1 MTTKKGANLIKDCL
15 ILLSLR
21 KVFSLGYIN
30 DIQIKLAR
38 FLLKRE
44 KSPEREVLAINI
56 KNAKRLGIVY
66 DASSQ
71 EAIVLVKRYVKF
83 LREYKIKVL
92 ALGYVDE
99 KELPLDVNPSLE
111 FDYITKKD
119 LNLRLSPKSTAV
131 SNFVEEQFDILI
143 DMSADDN
150 VVLQHLVT
158 QSRAKFKVGAQ
169 RLSYSSLFDLTI
181 VLKPEEGI
189 RQLMKNI
196 DRYLHVIK
204 N

>member
-1 MTTKKGANLIKDCL
+1 MLKRTSRPERDISAVNIKDA
-15 ILLSLR
+15 
-21 KVFSLGYIN
+21 N
-30 DIQIKLAR
+30 T
-38 FLLKRE
+38 
-44 KSPEREVLAINI
+44 LAI
-56 KNAKRLGIVY
+56 VY
-66 DASSQ
+66 IASDD
-71 EAIVLVKRYVKF
+71 EAVVLVKRYVKF

-99 KELPLDVNPSLE
+99 KELPVDVNPSLE
-111 FDYITKKD
+111 FDYITKKE
-119 LNLRLSPKSTAV
+119 LNLQLEPKSTAV
-131 SNFVEEQFDILI
+131 SNFVEEKYDILI
-143 DMSADDN
+143 DLSAEDHI
-150 VVLQHLVT
+150 VLQHLVHR
-158 QSRAKFKVGAQ
+158 SKAKFKVGAQ